1 MTAARGGSR
10 CQIKPCLI
18 KNKCSFWRCI
28 AWARVEGIREYP
40 TSSRS
45 RRLVNNLTIE
55 PDARAREEC
64 P

>member
-1 MTAARGGSR
+1 MPNQA
-10 CQIKPCLI
+10 CLI

-28 AWARVEGIREYP
+28 AWARVEGIREHP

-45 RRLVNNLTIE
+45 RRLVNNLTIG
-55 PDARAREEC
+55 PDARAPEEC